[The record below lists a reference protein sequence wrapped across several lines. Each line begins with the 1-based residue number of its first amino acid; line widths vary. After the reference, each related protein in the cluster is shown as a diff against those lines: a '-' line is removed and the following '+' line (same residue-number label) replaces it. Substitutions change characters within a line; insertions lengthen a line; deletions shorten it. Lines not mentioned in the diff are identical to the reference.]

1 VCPEEATFDEYK
13 VQGQM
18 MRQTILLPVTCAAAA
33 AMMLGGCSAI
43 ENLGGGK
50 KISPDEFKIVS
61 HSPLTM
67 PPNAELRPPRPGEPR
82 PQETSPADQAKEALS
97 PTMAGRVQAQAK
109 APPSGAPGD
118 SSERALV
125 AKASSSGVNPNI
137 RSEVNRDTRV
147 LAAKDNT
154 FIDSLIF
161 WQDRPPPGVILDPE
175 KEQQRLRDSQASGK
189 PSTAR
194 TPTIERRKR
203 GLLEGIF

>member
-1 VCPEEATFDEYK
+1 
-13 VQGQM
+13 
-18 MRQTILLPVTCAAAA
+18 MRRTILLPVTCAAVGAL
-33 AMMLGGCSAI
+33 MLGGCSAF

-50 KISPDEFKIVS
+50 KVSPDEFKIVS

-109 APPSGAPGD
+109 APPTGTPGD
-118 SSERALV
+118 ASEASLV
-125 AKASSSGVNPNI
+125 AKASTGGVDPNI
-137 RSEVNRDTRV
+137 RSQVNRDTRV
-147 LAAKDNT
+147 LAEKDNT

-161 WQDRPPPGVILDPE
+161 WQDKPPPGVILDPA
-175 KEQQRLRDSQASGK
+175 KEQQRLRDAQASGQ
-189 PSTAR
+189 PSSAP